1 MRSRYWYYLGGLP
14 MKVCVEFQKN
24 DVQLE
29 TGFLGCDSVA
39 INDCGQGDATFVAP
53 LRLPSS
59 GNIELDDTGTLAID
73 EGGTGTFTVKFDTK
87 PNAAVTVDISSAD
100 TAAVSITPA
109 SLIFSIADYNK
120 AQRVTVTGVQDTD
133 NDNES
138 VKLTIAATGGI
149 VASGI
154 TKTVSVDDDEGP
166 SAIVLDSADALKID
180 EGGSGTFTVRIS
192 PPSTPSV
199 EVDLTSSDSDIT
211 PTPTTLT
218 FAAGATAA
226 QTVTVSAAQDADN
239 RNESETIT
247 LSADSI
253 TTANVDKRIS
263 VKDDDIPAGNLVL
276 DNTGALAIAEGG
288 GGTFAISLDTMPNDD
303 VTVSISSADAAAV
316 SVSPASL
323 TFTATDYDKAQ
334 DVTVTGKV
342 DADGDNESVSL
353 TIGASG
359 GIEADDVTKT
369 VTVDD
374 KDPPPVMVVEGGSAA
389 LKIDEGGSGTFTV
402 KIDPPSSRR
411 VSITLTSSD
420 SDITPSPATLTFA
433 AGATAAQTVTVS
445 AAGDNDI
452 DNESETI
459 ALDTD
464 DITVAD
470 VIKRISVKDD
480 YLPPGD
486 IYLDGAA
493 TLTIDEGGIET
504 FSVRLGVKPNDTV
517 TVDIRS
523 ADTGALTVNPAS
535 LTFTASNYDDEQE
548 IVVIGEEDIDIADES
563 VTITIEASG
572 GIVAD
577 AVTRVFAVED
587 DDSPGS
593 LVMLPSPLQ
602 VVEGGQEIF
611 LVRLGEKPTVSSVV
625 VNLSLTGN
633 NPFVSLNP
641 ATLTFTDADWN
652 ADRRVTVFAQ
662 EDDNIENGTDTIT
675 GSYLDGSGNY
685 ASAANP
691 QGAMLPLITLDR
703 PGDIVPSV
711 EMVELME
718 GGEALEFTVHLGEAP
733 IGTDT
738 VTITLSSANSFITV
752 LPPVLLFT
760 RNNWSEKQSATLQAG
775 EDSNN
780 QDGYGF
786 ITLSGDGGNYGQAM
800 TTIAVSVVDNDGED
814 AIVGGLP
821 GRTGIYALAIP
832 PETSS
837 DSSDIRIRCKQ
848 SRPCAVYFDC
858 SSQVNGNSI
867 QGWLPELIPAWGT
880 RTVSA
885 SDIVRHTEDSWSGKG
900 RLGCLLRSKENISA
914 QVWTRSGDGV
924 LVNNSAL
931 SMSVLDDGGDRRRA
945 DIESIPSP
953 DGDEKTNL
961 RIRCLAPEGEHCTR
975 SIFTCYTDDGTMYE
989 GNLGRID
996 RVTVKHLQ
1004 TNELA
1009 SLIDHRWQGMGLSC
1023 ELRSDHHF
1031 TVQVMTRT
1039 GGGGALV
1046 NNSATGVFENQAR

>member
-1 MRSRYWYYLGGLP
+1 MIISRP
-14 MKVCVEFQKN
+14 IDEIN
-24 DVQLE
+24 DSNGWPEAIPGV
-29 TGFLGCDSVA
+29 SVA
-39 INDCGQGDATFVAP
+39 PELTTPPPRRNRFAAETLTALVLCSLSILMASPLAKAHDRPSDVSEDAAHCHECEKLVPATDSA
-53 LRLPSS
+53 
-59 GNIELDDTGTLAID
+59 GN
-73 EGGTGTFTVKFDTK
+73 
-87 PNAAVTVDISSAD
+87 PNAN
-100 TAAVSITPA
+100 P
-109 SLIFSIADYNK
+109 N
-120 AQRVTVTGVQDTD
+120 
-133 NDNES
+133 
-138 VKLTIAATGGI
+138 GI
-149 VASGI
+149 
-154 TKTVSVDDDEGP
+154 
-166 SAIVLDSADALKID
+166 ADALKID

-226 QTVTVSAAQDADN
+226 QTVTVRAAQDADN

-253 TTANVDKRIS
+253 TTANVDKRIA
-263 VKDDDIPAGNLVL
+263 VKDDDIPSGNLVL

-288 GGTFAISLDTMPNDD
+288 GGAFSISLDTEPNAD

-374 KDPPPVMVVEGGSAA
+374 KDPPPVIIVEGGSAA

-433 AGATAAQTVTVS
+433 ANATAAQTVTVS

-486 IYLDGAA
+486 IYLDNTA

-504 FSVRLGVKPNDTV
+504 FSVRLGVEPNDAV
-517 TVDIRS
+517 TVDIKS

-652 ADRRVTVFAQ
+652 ADRRA
-662 EDDNIENGTDTIT
+662 IAAMPT
-675 GSYLDGSGNY
+675 GDQSL
-685 ASAANP
+685 
-691 QGAMLPLITLDR
+691 
-703 PGDIVPSV
+703 
-711 EMVELME
+711 
-718 GGEALEFTVHLGEAP
+718 ALFL
-733 IGTDT
+733 
-738 VTITLSSANSFITV
+738 
-752 LPPVLLFT
+752 
-760 RNNWSEKQSATLQAG
+760 
-775 EDSNN
+775 
-780 QDGYGF
+780 
-786 ITLSGDGGNYGQAM
+786 
-800 TTIAVSVVDNDGED
+800 
-814 AIVGGLP
+814 
-821 GRTGIYALAIP
+821 
-832 PETSS
+832 
-837 DSSDIRIRCKQ
+837 
-848 SRPCAVYFDC
+848 
-858 SSQVNGNSI
+858 
-867 QGWLPELIPAWGT
+867 
-880 RTVSA
+880 
-885 SDIVRHTEDSWSGKG
+885 
-900 RLGCLLRSKENISA
+900 
-914 QVWTRSGDGV
+914 
-924 LVNNSAL
+924 
-931 SMSVLDDGGDRRRA
+931 GDRRIVSQRSGGVSIHHRLAA
-945 DIESIPSP
+945 D
-953 DGDEKTNL
+953 D
-961 RIRCLAPEGEHCTR
+961 RLATTTGLGEQ
-975 SIFTCYTDDGTMYE
+975 G
-989 GNLGRID
+989 LGRNP
-996 RVTVKHLQ
+996 V
-1004 TNELA
+1004 
-1009 SLIDHRWQGMGLSC
+1009 HRGEDQ
-1023 ELRSDHHF
+1023 
-1031 TVQVMTRT
+1031 
-1039 GGGGALV
+1039 GGGGSVLY
-1046 NNSATGVFENQAR
+1046 QAIEE